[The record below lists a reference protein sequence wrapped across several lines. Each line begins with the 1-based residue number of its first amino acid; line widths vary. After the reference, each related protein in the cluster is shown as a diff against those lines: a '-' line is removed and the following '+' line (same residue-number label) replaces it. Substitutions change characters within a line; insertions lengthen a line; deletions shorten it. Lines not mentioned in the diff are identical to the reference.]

1 MKSIRTLAFAGL
13 ALSPLAFSIPA
24 MAQTNM
30 PPADKNTTGTPGGT
44 MTTESGKTVQTPPTP
59 PEGNKGGESGGS
71 GGK

>member
-13 ALSPLAFSIPA
+13 TVAFAIPA

-30 PPADKNTTGTPGGT
+30 PPTDKNTTGTPG
-44 MTTESGKTVQTPPTP
+44 MTTTSESGKTVQTPPTP
-59 PEGNKGGESGGS
+59 PAGTKGGESGGS